1 MVLNNLFY
9 FIVSVVL
16 FCLCNG
22 ILFHN
27 TYFFSLYYRGTKIN
41 ILFFFNY
48 DESYAFNCGEHS
60 TF

>member
-9 FIVSVVL
+9 FIVSVFL
-16 FCLCNG
+16 LCSCNG
-22 ILFHN
+22 ILFYN
-27 TYFFSLYYRGTKIN
+27 THFHTSYHRSTKIN

-48 DESYAFNCGEHS
+48 DESSAFNFGEHS

>member
-9 FIVSVVL
+9 FIVSVFL
-16 FCLCNG
+16 FCSCNG
-22 ILFHN
+22 ISFYN
-27 TYFFSLYYRGTKIN
+27 TYFYTLYYRSTKMN

-48 DESYAFNCGEHS
+48 DESYAFNFGEHF